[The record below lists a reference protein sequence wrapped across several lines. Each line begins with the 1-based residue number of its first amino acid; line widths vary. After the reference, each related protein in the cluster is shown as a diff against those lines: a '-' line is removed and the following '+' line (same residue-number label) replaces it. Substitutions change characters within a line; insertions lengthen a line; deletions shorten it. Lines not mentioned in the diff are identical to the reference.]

1 MPTVTEVL
9 PKAEP
14 TESQL
19 RDKQFSQILHGP
31 KPTDQAGYLAILKKN
46 PEAQKVA
53 SSSYFQFWDDKV
65 PQNETPEHI
74 AERSENYTT
83 LVNSY
88 YNLATDLYEYGWN
101 EKFHFCRF
109 YPGEGFE
116 QVSLSLLFPLC
127 VFVWGCFG
135 LFGY

>member
-1 MPTVTEVL
+1 MPSVSEII
-9 PKAEP
+9 PAAEP
-14 TESQL
+14 TESQVK
-19 RDKQFSQILHGP
+19 DKQFSQILHGTQ
-31 KPTDQAGYLAILKKN
+31 PTSQAGYLAILQKN

-116 QVSLSLLFPLC
+116 QVSHLLMVGGEMLIL
-127 VFVWGCFG
+127 GIG
-135 LFGY
+135 ET

>member
-1 MPTVTEVL
+1 MPSVSEII
-9 PKAEP
+9 PAAEP
-14 TESQL
+14 TESQVK
-19 RDKQFSQILHGP
+19 DKQFSQILHGTQ
-31 KPTDQAGYLAILKKN
+31 PTSQAGYLAILQKN

-116 QVSLSLLFPLC
+116 QVPPLLLAG
-127 VFVWGCFG
+127 VEILILGIG
-135 LFGY
+135 ET

>member
-1 MPTVTEVL
+1 MPSVSEVV

-31 KPTDQAGYLAILKKN
+31 KPTEQAGYLAILKKN

-53 SSSYFQFWDDKV
+53 STSYFQFWDDKV

-109 YPGEGFE
+109 YPGEGFD
-116 QVSLSLLFPLC
+116 QVPPDPLGG
-127 VFVWGCFG
+127 VIQAVLGCWR
-135 LFGY
+135 Y